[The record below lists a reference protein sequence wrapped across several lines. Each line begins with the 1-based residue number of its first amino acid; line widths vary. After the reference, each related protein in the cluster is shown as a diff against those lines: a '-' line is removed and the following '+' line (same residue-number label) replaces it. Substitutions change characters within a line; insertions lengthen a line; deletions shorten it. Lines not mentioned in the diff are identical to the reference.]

1 LKTVFRNTLRRNFSQ
16 SSVSIKSGSKITC
29 RMVQTQKQD
38 RCFSVEIQQWT
49 LPGQRPLVGIFL
61 VKNQRQLS
69 ISKYEWST

>member
-1 LKTVFRNTLRRNFSQ
+1 
-16 SSVSIKSGSKITC
+16 
-29 RMVQTQKQD
+29 MVQTQKQD
-38 RCFSVEIQQWT
+38 RCFSVEFQQWT